1 MNRDKSPFRYTK
13 WLALDLI
20 KVQLALFAIVSIVL
34 PIVIFRVQKN
44 FGAAPEPSTIQSG
57 TFMAG
62 LTIVVLMAI
71 GGSIGGDLGGGFY
84 RAWFSKPMTPAWYY
98 FQRWLLAG
106 IAVLLAP
113 LMLGGMLALV
123 LGKGTGLSTDLMV
136 TVALGY
142 LLIGSACLLFSN
154 FTAKDWL
161 VVFLLSFLQGRLAL
175 IVEQGAKFGLEL
187 PQWLVVVKKILPPF
201 SLINPMKP
209 VLHGNELLHVLAYG
223 VAMLVVALVI
233 VQVRPLGSGGRA

>member
-1 MNRDKSPFRYTK
+1 MTRDTSPFRYTK
-13 WLALDLI
+13 WLALDLV
-20 KVQLALFAIVSIVL
+20 KVQFALFAIVSVAL
-34 PIVIFRVQKN
+34 PIILLRLEKSM
-44 FGAAPEPSTIQSG
+44 GAAPEATSIQ
-57 TFMAG
+57 TNYFMAAT
-62 LTIVVLMAI
+62 TIMVLMAI
-71 GGSIGGDLGGGFY
+71 GGSIGGDLHGGFY

-98 FQRWLLAG
+98 FQRWFLAG
-106 IAVLLAP
+106 VAVILAP

-123 LGKGTGLSTDLMV
+123 LQRGSGITSDLMI

-161 VVFLLSFLQGRLAL
+161 VVFLLSFFQQRLAA
-175 IVEQGAKFGLEL
+175 IVEQGAKFGLDL

-201 SLINPMKP
+201 HLINPLKP
-209 VLHGNELLHVLAYG
+209 VLHGNELLHVIAYG
-223 VAMLVVALVI
+223 VAMLVVALTI